1 MISIT
6 RQGKKYDLTALGQKC
21 SGAVFYMQHNSQ
33 SKKFPIIW
41 ELEKSA
47 DLLFHFFCAMITT
60 ANSKACLLIR
70 R

>member
-1 MISIT
+1 MIWLHLD
-6 RQGKKYDLTALGQKC
+6 RNVQVQF
-21 SGAVFYMQHNSQ
+21 FYMQHNSQ

-41 ELEKSA
+41 ELKKSA
-47 DLLFHFFCAMITT
+47 DLLFHSFCAMITT

>member
-1 MISIT
+1 MIWLHLD
-6 RQGKKYDLTALGQKC
+6 RNVQG
-21 SGAVFYMQHNSQ
+21 SFYMQHNSPIR
-33 SKKFPIIW
+33 KFPIIW

-47 DLLFHFFCAMITT
+47 DLLFHCFCAMITT

>member
-1 MISIT
+1 MIW
-6 RQGKKYDLTALGQKC
+6 LHLGRNVQ
-21 SGAVFYMQHNSQ
+21 VQFFYMQHNSPIR
-33 SKKFPIIW
+33 KFPIIW

-47 DLLFHFFCAMITT
+47 DLLFHCFCAMITT

>member
-1 MISIT
+1 MISIA
-6 RQGKKYDLTALGQKC
+6 RQEKKYDLNALEQIC
-21 SGAVFYMQHNSQ
+21 SGAVFYMQHNSPI
-33 SKKFPIIW
+33 KKFPIIW

-47 DLLFHFFCAMITT
+47 DLLFHSFCAMITT